1 MTARNRDN
9 LHGLGKMILLRLITI
24 VISTIV
30 VSFIIFWLADFSPF
44 DPLAHYLGANYGDY
58 TEAERAKI
66 ATALGIDTPWWQ
78 QWLTWWKDVLSGNLG
93 WSRVYSKPVGTVI
106 AERLPWTLLL
116 SAAGLALTMVFS
128 LVLGAWSA
136 RHPDGLLDRAI
147 NALGVFLAA
156 TPSYVYALGT
166 VLLFGVFIHAIPVG
180 GAAPIGQQPSLGTIG
195 PYLIAPA
202 IVLAISQ
209 MSWPLLAMQQSVR
222 ETLASPAVVASKL
235 RGLKQ
240 QTILVKHILPMSL
253 MPLITLIGA
262 RLGEL
267 IVGAV
272 IIETVFSWPGLGRW
286 LIDALQRRDYPVV
299 QGGVLLV
306 ATMIILVNLL
316 VDLLYGVV
324 NPRIR
329 HKK

>member
-106 AERLPWTLLL
+106 SERLPWTLLL

-166 VLLFGVFIHAIPVG
+166 VLLFGVFIHAISVG

-272 IIETVFSWPGLGRW
+272 IIETVFSWPGLASATIESAVAVDFPLLALVTTATTIVVMLGSLASDVCYM
-286 LIDALQRRDYPVV
+286 LID
-299 QGGVLLV
+299 
-306 ATMIILVNLL
+306 
-316 VDLLYGVV
+316 
-324 NPRIR
+324 PRIR
-329 HKK
+329 DV

>member
-106 AERLPWTLLL
+106 SERLPWTLLL

-128 LVLGAWSA
+128 LGEQSQMPGEKPLRAS
-136 RHPDGLLDRAI
+136 PFLSDREESWRNPKNCPQTI
-147 NALGVFLAA
+147 PEP
-156 TPSYVYALGT
+156 PSSGCSSS
-166 VLLFGVFIHAIPVG
+166 P
-180 GAAPIGQQPSLGTIG
+180 PSLFCSS
-195 PYLIAPA
+195 PRALSCP
-202 IVLAISQ
+202 
-209 MSWPLLAMQQSVR
+209 SWGS
-222 ETLASPAVVASKL
+222 
-235 RGLKQ
+235 
-240 QTILVKHILPMSL
+240 
-253 MPLITLIGA
+253 
-262 RLGEL
+262 
-267 IVGAV
+267 
-272 IIETVFSWPGLGRW
+272 
-286 LIDALQRRDYPVV
+286 
-299 QGGVLLV
+299 GGC
-306 ATMIILVNLL
+306 
-316 VDLLYGVV
+316 
-324 NPRIR
+324 
-329 HKK
+329 

>member
-106 AERLPWTLLL
+106 SERLPWTLLL

-209 MSWPLLAMQQSVR
+209 MSWPLLAMQQSV
-222 ETLASPAVVASKL
+222 
-235 RGLKQ
+235 
-240 QTILVKHILPMSL
+240 
-253 MPLITLIGA
+253 
-262 RLGEL
+262 
-267 IVGAV
+267 
-272 IIETVFSWPGLGRW
+272 
-286 LIDALQRRDYPVV
+286 
-299 QGGVLLV
+299 
-306 ATMIILVNLL
+306 
-316 VDLLYGVV
+316 
-324 NPRIR
+324 
-329 HKK
+329 

>member
-272 IIETVFSWPGLGRW
+272 IIETVFSWPGLASATIESAVAVDFPLLALVTTATTIVVMLGSLASDVCYM
-286 LIDALQRRDYPVV
+286 LID
-299 QGGVLLV
+299 
-306 ATMIILVNLL
+306 
-316 VDLLYGVV
+316 
-324 NPRIR
+324 PRIR
-329 HKK
+329 DV